1 MSGKNLLKKILSSK
15 YILASKSPRRSELL
29 SQIGLKHKA
38 VDSKSEE
45 LEASKYNPIKLV
57 RINALKKSRI
67 VAEGYKNEIIIA
79 ADTIV
84 LIGNTILHKPA
95 NLTEAKK
102 FLKKLSGKKHSV
114 YTGLNVIN
122 TKNGKEQFDYEK
134 TEVYFRKLTDEEIN
148 HYVNKYKPL
157 DKAGAYGIQDGFGCL
172 FIDKINGDYYNI
184 MGLPLVRLYSTI
196 KKVI

>member
-1 MSGKNLLKKILSSK
+1 MSLKKLLTSK
-15 YILASKSPRRSELL
+15 YILASKSPRRSDLL
-29 SQIGLKHKA
+29 TQIGLKHKA

-45 LEASKYNPIKLV
+45 LEVSKYNPVKLV

-67 VAEGYKNEIIIA
+67 VAEGYKNEIVIA

-84 LIGNTILHKPA
+84 LIGNTILHKPSS
-95 NLTEAKK
+95 LKEAKQY
-102 FLKKLSGKKHSV
+102 LKKLSGKKHSV

-122 TKNGKEQFDYEK
+122 TKNGKEQFAYEK
-134 TEVYFRKLTDEEIN
+134 TEVYFRKLSDEEIN
-148 HYVNKYKPL
+148 YYVNKFKPL

-172 FIDKINGDYYNI
+172 FIDKIKGDHHNI
-184 MGLPLVRLYSTI
+184 IGLPLVKLYTTI

>member
-1 MSGKNLLKKILSSK
+1 MSLKKLLNTK

-29 SQIGLKHKA
+29 KQIGFKHKV

-45 LEASKYNPIKLV
+45 LEVSKYNPVKLV
-57 RINALKKSRI
+57 KINALKKSRI
-67 VAEGYKNEIIIA
+67 VAEGYKNEIVIA

-84 LIGNTILHKPA
+84 LIGNTILHKPSS
-95 NLTEAKK
+95 LKEAKQY
-102 FLKKLSGKKHSV
+102 LKKLSGKKHSV

-122 TKNGKEQFDYEK
+122 TKNGKEQFAYEK
-134 TEVYFRKLTDEEIN
+134 TEVYFRKLSDEEIN
-148 HYVNKYKPL
+148 YYVDKFKPL

-172 FIDKINGDYYNI
+172 FIDKIKGDHHNI
-184 MGLPLVRLYSTI
+184 IGLPLVKLYTTI

>member
-1 MSGKNLLKKILSSK
+1 MSLKKILAAK
-15 YILASKSPRRSELL
+15 YVLASKSARRAKLL
-29 SQIGLKHKA
+29 TQIGLKHKM

-45 LEASKYNPIKLV
+45 LEVSKYNPIKLV

-67 VAEGYKNEIIIA
+67 VAEGYKNEIVIG

-95 NLTEAKK
+95 NLNEAKK
-102 FLKKLSGKKHSV
+102 FLKKLSGKKHYV

-122 TKNGKEQFDYEK
+122 TKNSKEEFAYEK
-134 TEVYFRKLTDEEIN
+134 TEVVFRKLNDEEIN
-148 HYVNKYKPL
+148 YYVNKFKPL
-157 DKAGAYGIQDGFGCL
+157 DRAGAYGIQDDFGCL
-172 FIDKINGDYYNI
+172 FVEKINGDYYNI

>member
-1 MSGKNLLKKILSSK
+1 M
-15 YILASKSPRRSELL
+15 
-29 SQIGLKHKA
+29 SQIGLKYKS

-57 RINALKKSRI
+57 KINALKKSRI
-67 VAEGYKNEIIIA
+67 VAGSYKNEIIIA

-95 NLTEAKK
+95 NLNEAKK

-134 TEVYFRKLTDEEIN
+134 TEVYFRKLNDEEIN

-157 DKAGAYGIQDGFGCL
+157 DKAGAYGIQDGFGSV

-184 MGLPLVRLYSTI
+184 MGLPLVRLYTTI
-196 KKVI
+196 QKVI

>member
-1 MSGKNLLKKILSSK
+1 MPLKKILAAK
-15 YILASKSPRRSELL
+15 YILASKSQRRGELL
-29 SQIGLKHKA
+29 SQIGLKYKS

-45 LEASKYNPIKLV
+45 LEATRFNPIKLV

-67 VAEGYKNEIIIA
+67 VAEGYQNEIIIA

-84 LIGNTILHKPA
+84 LIGKTILHKPGS
-95 NLTEAKK
+95 LKEAKQ

-114 YTGLNVIN
+114 YTGLNIIN
-122 TKNGKEQFDYEK
+122 TKNGKEEFAYEK
-134 TEVYFRKLTDEEIN
+134 TEVFFRKLNDEEIN

-184 MGLPLVRLYSTI
+184 MGLPLVRLYTTL

>member
-1 MSGKNLLKKILSSK
+1 MSLKKILSSK
-15 YILASKSPRRSELL
+15 YILASKSARRAKLL
-29 SQIGLKHKA
+29 TQIGLNHKL

-67 VAEGYKNEIIIA
+67 VASGYKNEIIIG

-84 LIGNTILHKPA
+84 LIGKTILHKPSS
-95 NLTEAKK
+95 LKEAKQ
-102 FLKKLSGKKHSV
+102 FLKKLSGKKHYV

-122 TKNGKEQFDYEK
+122 TKNGKEEFAYEK
-134 TEVYFRKLTDEEIN
+134 TEVVFRKLNDHEIN
-148 HYVNKYKPL
+148 YYVNKFKPL
-157 DKAGAYGIQDGFGCL
+157 DRAGAYGIQDDFGCL
-172 FIDKINGDYYNI
+172 FVEKINGDYYNI

>member
-1 MSGKNLLKKILSSK
+1 MSQGMSLKKLLSAK
-15 YILASKSPRRSELL
+15 YILASKSPRRGELL
-29 SQIGLKHKA
+29 AQIGLKYKA

-57 RINALKKSRI
+57 KINALKKSRI
-67 VAEGYKNEIIIA
+67 VAESYKSEIIIA

-84 LIGNTILHKPA
+84 LTGKTILHKPA
-95 NLTEAKK
+95 NLNEAKK
-102 FLKKLSGKKHSV
+102 FLKMLSGKKHLV

-122 TKNGKEQFDYEK
+122 TGNGKEEFAYEK
-134 TEVYFRKLTDEEIN
+134 TEVFFRKLSDEEIN

-184 MGLPLVRLYSTI
+184 MGLPLVRLYTTL